1 MRIAV
6 IIPTCD
12 RPHLLQRALAS
23 VAGQTRK
30 PDEVIVVND
39 GSAEITSPSG
49 VSGLSLVENVS
60 YSGASAARNTG
71 ASASNADVLAFLDD
85 DDTWDPTYL
94 KTCERILQ
102 TRGSNLVLSAFNKV
116 GMNGTRAPEKVPPS
130 RLLAS
135 DWLVR
140 NQGLRGSN
148 LFIAHSLFDAVG
160 GFDETLPAMNDMDL
174 AIRLAELPALRYARQ
189 HVPLVNFHVH
199 RGQRLSTPGSDP
211 NRTGVLAFL
220 KKHGPRMTEVQ
231 RSAFRERVYE
241 LWGWD
246 PGMH

>member
-1 MRIAV
+1 VRIAV

-23 VAGQTRK
+23 VAVQTRK
-30 PDEVIVVND
+30 PHEVIVVND
-39 GSAEITSPSG
+39 GSDDITSLSG
-49 VSGLSLVENVS
+49 FSDLSLVENVS
-60 YSGASAARNTG
+60 YSGASAARNKG

-94 KTCERILQ
+94 EICESIVH
-102 TRGSNLVLSAFNKV
+102 TRGANLVLSAFNKV

-130 RLLAS
+130 RLRAS

-148 LFIAHSLFDAVG
+148 LFIARHLFDAVG
-160 GFDETLPAMNDMDL
+160 GFDEMLPAMNDMDL
-174 AIRLAELPALRYARQ
+174 AIRLAEHPALRYARQ
-189 HVPLVNFHVH
+189 PDPLVNFHVH
-199 RGQRLSTPGSDP
+199 RGQRLSTPGSDT

-241 LWGWD
+241 LWGWY
-246 PGMH
+246 PGTH